1 MELIR
6 CFIYALKNYV
16 VFNGRASRKE
26 YWSYILVF
34 YILFIIAAVID
45 SLIGIYVFGPFLSI
59 VFLLPTIA
67 VSIRRMHDVNKS
79 GWFVLIPIYNFI
91 LTLIPGDKQENKYGN
106 RFTI

>member
-6 CFIYALKNYV
+6 CFIYALKKYA

-34 YILFIIAAVID
+34 YILFIIATVID
-45 SLIGIYVFGPFLSI
+45 FIIGIYVFGPFLAF

-67 VSIRRMHDVNKS
+67 VSVRRMHDVNKS
-79 GWFVLIPIYNFI
+79 GWFVLIPVYNLI
-91 LTLIPGDKQENKYGN
+91 LTLIPGDIRENKFGN
-106 RFTI
+106 VTTI

>member
-6 CFIYALKNYV
+6 CFIYTLKKYA

-34 YILFIIAAVID
+34 YILFIIATVID
-45 SLIGIYVFGPFLSI
+45 FIIGIYVFGPFLAF

-67 VSIRRMHDVNKS
+67 VSVRRMHDVNKF
-79 GWFVLIPIYNFI
+79 GWFVLIPVYNLI
-91 LTLIPGDKQENKYGN
+91 LTLIPGDIRENKFGN
-106 RFTI
+106 VTTI